1 MTEHIERAKK
11 HTSSLLDL
19 LGFDDAGLI
28 AKTREDVIYIN
39 IQTDSPALLIGRG
52 GEGLEALQHL
62 IRTLLSVENQGE
74 FRTVVVDI
82 EGYREKKAEFVKKL
96 ARDKAFQVLATGME
110 EDLEP
115 MSSFERRIVH
125 MVCSNIADVETE
137 SVGEGRDRKV
147 KIKPKKA

>member
-1 MTEHIERAKK
+1 MTEHIEKAKK
-11 HTSSLLDL
+11 HTATLLEM

-62 IRTLLSVENQGE
+62 VRTLLTVDNAGE
-74 FRTVVVDI
+74 HRTVVVDI
-82 EGYREKKAEFVKKL
+82 EGYREKKAEYVKKL
-96 ARDKAFQVLATGME
+96 ARDKAFQVLATGIE
-110 EDLEP
+110 EYLDP

-137 SVGEGRDRKV
+137 SVGEGRERKV
-147 KIKPKKA
+147 RIKPKK